1 MDFKAVQ
8 VLCMAVS
15 TLMKEMSW
23 DIYGSPNIHTPVVM
37 TDADC
42 HRLDLL
48 TDILGTLTRM
58 MDTRLT
64 FVTTEGKII
73 KEWVERILEIGGRYR
88 RELEL
93 LEGLESKER
102 L

>member
-1 MDFKAVQ
+1 
-8 VLCMAVS
+8 MAVS
-15 TLMKEMSW
+15 TLMEEMSW
-23 DIYGSPNIHTPVVM
+23 DIYGSPNIHTPVVK
-37 TDADC
+37 TNVDC
-42 HRLDLL
+42 HKLDLL
-48 TDILGTLTRM
+48 TNILGTLTRM

-73 KEWVERILEIGGRYR
+73 KEWVERMLEIGGRYR

-93 LEGLESKER
+93 LEELERKKR

>member
-1 MDFKAVQ
+1 
-8 VLCMAVS
+8 
-15 TLMKEMSW
+15 
-23 DIYGSPNIHTPVVM
+23 
-37 TDADC
+37 
-42 HRLDLL
+42 
-48 TDILGTLTRM
+48 M

-73 KEWVERILEIGGRYR
+73 KEWVERMLEIGGRYR

-93 LEGLESKER
+93 LEELERKKR